1 MGRRQKRALGLAVLL
16 VFLLAGAAAAGRA
29 GEYAV
34 DWQVLSGSGAPAA
47 SASGLVLLNGTLGQ
61 TATGSSSSAGV
72 TLGAGFWYGL
82 GEGVYEIYLPLTLRN
97 Y

>member
-1 MGRRQKRALGLAVLL
+1 M
-16 VFLLAGAAAAGRA
+16 
-29 GEYAV
+29 
-34 DWQVLSGSGAPAA
+34 PAA

-82 GEGVYEIYLPLTLRN
+82 GEGAYEIFLPVVLRN
-97 Y
+97 YG